1 MISNRKRLFLTTIIF
16 LLFTLFSYSVEGA
29 NNYIQIYQGITN
41 GAFSWTGNTQGLSKA
56 TNQNNPGTRGSNG
69 AFITLD
75 TLSQVNSFPAG
86 TTLVIANNSSS
97 AVLDIPS
104 GSTILY
110 AELIWG
116 GSYDNNSTPTAN
128 GALNASV
135 TLRGPDNVTHSVAPN
150 PATRQSVS
158 NQTDRGFY
166 VCTQNVTSIIQAQSN
181 PQGTYTV
188 GAVPGTIDADNNDQN
203 TAGWTLAVAYSNP
216 NMKTSQLTLYVG
228 CIITQKNAT
237 GPIVQVTGFTTPS
250 TGSISARLFSSAIS
264 GDAQLVG
271 DQLKIGLSTPPTTNL
286 SGTNNPVNNFFA
298 SQINTLLPLT
308 TEVATG
314 KLVATGSSL
323 LDTRGTFGTRN
334 ANAAAGTNI
343 SGGRQGWDI
352 TSVDTSSIVS
362 PGVNTIYLQGT
373 TNADTYVISS
383 LGVQIQTD
391 APILV
396 ATKSANV
403 SSAAIGDTITYSFSV
418 TNSGGNQASNMA
430 LVDVLPTGLSF
441 VNGSFVLNGVSQ
453 PGVTYTQLSTTGVP
467 VGNPSPN
474 LPIGNTTTF
483 SFQAQV
489 VSTSPDPQ
497 PSSYSN
503 FGTLNYTF
511 NPFGTPISLSTQ
523 TNTVVVNSN
532 VSPGAPVA
540 NNDTATAT
548 AGTILNQNTSVL
560 ANDTGTGTL
569 SIYSYTGTTT
579 QGGTVTMVPSGSS
592 AGTYTYTPPASFSG
606 SGVSAD
612 TFTYSITDSTTLISN
627 NATVTITVLPYAVPD
642 SVTVTENTPFTQNVS
657 VLNNDIGTGLFIN
670 SYDTTSV
677 AGGTISMAPNGTYT
691 YTPPT
696 GFTGDDVFYYTLE
709 DASGQTA
716 QTNVAVLVVPMSTPG
731 TGTTFANQPY
741 NGVTTPIPSG
751 VTITSFQNPTGIGG
765 TVSMTT
771 SGPSVGAF
779 TYTPPLNY
787 SGLDTFTYTLS
798 NGGGGTITMTVLPVA
813 VNDTGT
819 TFANVPLV
827 QGVSVLAN
835 DAGSGLS
842 IIPASMNLVSLQGGT
857 VMMNTNGTYTYT
869 PPLNYA
875 GQDVFTYIAKD
886 SPLGN
891 LAQATVTI
899 TIDPSAD
906 PTSAITYANTPLTN
920 APSVLGPNSGNL
932 VVVAVQT
939 PSDQGGSV
947 TMNSDGTYV
956 YIPPTGYSGIDTFDF
971 TVQDPQGGTA
981 VDTVTITV
989 IPLVNPATGTTP
1001 RNTPL
1006 QSDVDLAGDVGIGL
1020 SVVPYTGSTAQGGTI
1035 TFFADGSYLYTPPL
1049 NFVGED
1055 VANFTVVDAASS
1067 SVNST
1072 LTITV
1077 TPAAA
1082 PPSNFTGCLS
1092 STKFI
1097 NKTQYTV
1104 STHWT
1109 ASPSQGI
1116 VSYRIYRNGV
1126 LVRTVPAGGAL
1137 SAVICLNSKDQASGL
1152 TITSVNSQGEESVPV
1167 TIVLQ
1172 C

>member
-1 MISNRKRLFLTTIIF
+1 M
-16 LLFTLFSYSVEGA
+16 TLFSFNLEGV
-29 NNYIQIYQGITN
+29 NNYVLIYQTIAN

-69 AFITLD
+69 AFITLNN
-75 TLSQVNSFPAG
+75 LSQVNNYPAG

-97 AVLDIPS
+97 AVLDLPA

-116 GSYDNNSTPTAN
+116 GSYDNNSTPTVN

-135 TLRGPDNVTHSVAPN
+135 TLKGPDGITHTVAPN
-150 PATRQSVS
+150 PATKQSAS

-166 VCTQNVTSIIQAQSN
+166 VCTQNVTSILQAQTT
-181 PQGTYTV
+181 PQGTYTA
-188 GAVPGTIDADNNDQN
+188 GAIPGTIDANNNDQN

-216 NMKTSQLTLYVG
+216 NMKTSQLSLYVG
-228 CIITQKNAT
+228 CILTQKGVT
-237 GPIVQVTGFTTPS
+237 GPIVQVTGFTAPL
-250 TGSISARLFSSAIS
+250 TGSISARLFASAIS

-271 DQLKIGLSTPPTTNL
+271 DQLKVGITSPPTTNL

-308 TEVATG
+308 TDVATG

-334 ANAAAGTNI
+334 ANAASGNNI

-352 TSVDTSSIVS
+352 TSVDTSSIVT
-362 PGVNTIYLQGT
+362 PGLNSIYLQGT
-373 TNADTYVISS
+373 TTNDTYVISS
-383 LGVQIQTD
+383 LGVQLQTD
-391 APILV
+391 APILQ

-403 SSAAIGDTITYSFSV
+403 TSAAIGQTITYSFSV
-418 TNSGGNQASNMA
+418 TNSGGNQASNLA

-467 VGNPSPN
+467 IGNPSPN

-497 PSSYSN
+497 PSSYTN
-503 FGTLNYTF
+503 FGTINYTF

-523 TNTVVVNSN
+523 TNSVVVSNSTT
-532 VSPGAPVA
+532 PAAPVA
-540 NNDTATAT
+540 NNDTAMTT
-548 AGTILNQNTSVL
+548 AGTILNQSNSVL
-560 ANDTGTGTL
+560 NNDTGTGTL
-569 SIYSYTGTTT
+569 SVYSYTSTTT
-579 QGGTVTMVPSGSS
+579 QGGMVTMVPSGAS
-592 AGTYTYTPPASFSG
+592 AGTYTYTPPANFSG
-606 SGVSAD
+606 TGVNAD
-612 TFTYSITDSTTLISN
+612 TFTYNITDSTAQISN

-642 SVTVTENTPFTQNVS
+642 SVTVTENTPFVQNTS
-657 VLNNDIGTGLFIN
+657 VLNNDIGSGLFV
-670 SYDTTSV
+670 STYDTVSS

-691 YTPPT
+691 YTPPN
-696 GFTGDDVFYYTLE
+696 GFTGSDVFYYTIQ
-709 DASGQTA
+709 DSSGQTS
-716 QTNVAVLVVPMSTPG
+716 QTNVDVIVVPMSTPG

-765 TVSMTT
+765 GVSMTT

-819 TFANVPLV
+819 TIVNTPLV

-842 IIPASMNLVSLQGGT
+842 IIPASLNLVSLQGGT
-857 VMMNTNGTYTYT
+857 VIMNSNGTYTYT

-875 GQDVFTYIAKD
+875 GQDVFTYILKD

-899 TIDPSAD
+899 TVDPSAD
-906 PTSAITYANTPLTN
+906 PTQAITYANTPLTN
-920 APSVLGPNSGNL
+920 APSVLGPNSQNL

-947 TMNSDGTYV
+947 TMNSDGTYI
-956 YIPPTGYSGIDTFDF
+956 YIPPTGYSGLDTFDF
-971 TVQDPQGGTA
+971 TAQDPQGGTTI
-981 VDTVTITV
+981 DTVTITV
-989 IPLVNPATGTTP
+989 IPLVFPATGTTP
-1001 RNTPL
+1001 KNTPL
-1006 QSDVDLAGDVGIGL
+1006 QSDVNLAGDVGTGL
-1020 SVVPYTGSTAQGGTI
+1020 SVVPYTGTTAQGGTI
-1035 TFFADGSYLYTPPL
+1035 TFFANGAYLYTPPL
-1049 NFVGED
+1049 NFIGED
-1055 VANFTVVDAASS
+1055 QANFTVVDAINSA
-1067 SVNST
+1067 VNSL

-1077 TPAAA
+1077 TPLV
-1082 PPSNFTGCLS
+1082 PPPGNFTGCLS
-1092 STKFI
+1092 STEFI
-1097 NKTQYTV
+1097 NKTQYTL
-1104 STHWT
+1104 TTRWT
-1109 ASPSQGI
+1109 ASTSQGV

-1126 LVRTVPAGGAL
+1126 LIRTVPATGPL
-1137 SAVICLNSKDQASGL
+1137 TAVLCLKSKSQA
-1152 TITSVNSQGEESVPV
+1152 TEYQITAVDSQGEESAPV
-1167 TIVLQ
+1167 TITLQ